1 MRDTMNINLDKH
13 IEICMIRK
21 IYVTSIWNSS
31 KKQRIIPLIR
41 SAQRIF
47 YLEYYATGQKQAK
60 TGFVSPKIGQSS
72 FERVRDRKCEKPKQK
87 NKLKIKPKIAFICRL
102 P

>member
-31 KKQRIIPLIR
+31 KKQRIITLIR

-60 TGFVSPKIGQSS
+60 TGFESPNIGQSS